1 MSKEKTTKLISKQ
14 IKDFIDDF
22 DKINKE
28 FGDKTN
34 SFKNTKVSKIKKMK
48 ETNNCICCMF
58 LDTEECNL
66 CPYNSPINR
75 CVK

>member
-1 MSKEKTTKLISKQ
+1 MGKEKTNRVSKQ

-22 DKINKE
+22 DKIDKE

-34 SFKNTKVSKIKKMK
+34 HFKNAKVSKIKKMK

-66 CPYNSPINR
+66 CAYNSPINR
-75 CVK
+75 CVNN